1 MSEEKKSI
9 NETTAPDSQPAA
21 EEITVESENSV
32 AEASADIKAEEKSDG
47 ASALD
52 EAVFDEDDDDTSDVV
67 ENIINDKKAKKKK
80 DKKDKKGKKAKKS
93 KKSKENGGLKEFLKS
108 RKARHG
114 SVAVAIV
121 AVVVAIVIVIN
132 VIFSLLSDRFPNM
145 YIDLTSNNSFAL
157 QDDTIDYMSHLDDD
171 VTVYILM
178 SESDYGDQGT
188 YFVQSQQLL
197 NKMKS
202 SSDGKLTLKYVDL
215 TSNPSFTSSYTNVDW
230 TSSSENYLMLVEC
243 GDQYKVLTLDDCF
256 EYDATTYAYYGEYSF
271 TGTTVEQ
278 AVVTA
283 VLNVTTEDKV
293 VVDIL
298 TGNKEQDY
306 SAISSLLEDNAY
318 EVNEVSLAT
327 GELDED
333 AEIVILY
340 APSVDL
346 DEDAAETISEWL
358 DNDGDYGRTFI
369 YIPTADM
376 PDTPNLDV
384 LLDDWGMQVDTGYVF
399 ETSTDR
405 LVSSSSAYSFIVDYT
420 DYYTDN
426 LKNSSIPVV
435 VIDSHDIIITD
446 DSVAHGLLT
455 TSTGAGV
462 LPIDADED
470 WDYQEAISGEELNIA
485 AEGIKTNT
493 DEETSNVIVFGS
505 YSMFNSS
512 VMSYNS
518 FNNSAY
524 LMNVINTLS
533 DKDDNSIT
541 IESKSLDSGEL
552 GITDVSTQ
560 NVMFAVFVVIIPIGI
575 LVAGMVIWLRRRNR

>member
-21 EEITVESENSV
+21 EEITAESENSV

-67 ENIINDKKAKKKK
+67 ENIINDKKAKK
-80 DKKDKKGKKAKKS
+80 KKDKKGKKAKKS

-298 TGNKEQDY
+298 TGNEEQDY

-376 PDTPNLDV
+376 PDTPNLDA

-462 LPIDADED
+462 LPIDVDED

-485 AEGIKTNT
+485 AEGVKTNT